1 MYLPGC
7 PPRPEML
14 LDAILKLH
22 AKIQDEPINARRAA
36 IRAASG
42 ARTELIASSI
52 KYAKK

>member
-22 AKIQDEPINARRAA
+22 AKIGDEPLNARRAA
-36 IRAASG
+36 LREAEG
-42 ARTELIASSI
+42 KRTELIASSV